1 MRWLI
6 TLGAIVAMSGVNTP
20 SAQDDLSRLVPQ
32 DPQLVDLHFENAPVQ
47 VVLDEL
53 AALGDF
59 EVYFS
64 RDIDELL
71 PVDLRVE
78 RADYETVLRRVLNAA
93 DLSYRVV
100 GEDTLLVSRSLRVL
114 RRHNRRDPVLLRL
127 PAQLTGR
134 SRPQ

>member
-32 DPQLVDLHFENAPVQ
+32 DPQLVDLHFENAPLQ
-47 VVLDEL
+47 VVLGEL
-53 AALGDF
+53 AALGGF

-64 RDIDELL
+64 RDIGELL

-114 RRHNRRDPVLLRL
+114 RRHNRRDAVLLSL
-127 PAQLTGR
+127 PAHLTGR
-134 SRPQ
+134 SRRQ